1 MAFVAMEAFKQIM
14 ELKGIRPAVLCDRL
28 GIKSNVLSERFKQ
41 KNVSVSKLNEMARM
55 VDYKVVLV
63 PRDSRTPEGGYE
75 IE

>member
-1 MAFVAMEAFKQIM
+1 MAFVAMEAFKLVM